1 MPPGVQENPM
11 HVHGN
16 QANLNP
22 VNPYAA
28 AAEKAMAAQRTAG
41 GRKKAVKSAQVA
53 ESASTPEEALMIS
66 SWMNAGQ
73 RRVGKR

>member
-1 MPPGVQENPM
+1 M

-16 QANLNP
+16 QFNLNP

-28 AAEKAMAAQRTAG
+28 AAEKAMAMRRTAG
-41 GRKKAVKSAQVA
+41 GRKKPVKSAQA
-53 ESASTPEEALMIS
+53 TESASTPEEALMIS

>member
-1 MPPGVQENPM
+1 M
-11 HVHGN
+11 
-16 QANLNP
+16 NLNP

-28 AAEKAMAAQRTAG
+28 AAEKAMAAQRAAG
-41 GRKKAVKSAQVA
+41 GRKKAVKSVRAA
-53 ESASTPEEALMIS
+53 ECASTPEEALMIS